1 MRPRD
6 ADRIRDYLR
15 RRVEEARQAGQSTV
29 TFRAGDVHEA
39 LGLASAHPN
48 VCQVLEGKKF
58 HSMAGVELAKYVDRP
73 PPGQGANLKVE
84 FRILA

>member
-1 MRPRD
+1 MWTGF
-6 ADRIRDYLR
+6 ASTFAGALR
-15 RRVEEARQAGQSTV
+15 RRQAGQLTV

-39 LGLASAHPN
+39 LGLVRAHPN

-58 HSMAGVELAKYVDRP
+58 HSMAGVELARYVDRP
-73 PPGQGANLKVE
+73 PSGQGANLKIE